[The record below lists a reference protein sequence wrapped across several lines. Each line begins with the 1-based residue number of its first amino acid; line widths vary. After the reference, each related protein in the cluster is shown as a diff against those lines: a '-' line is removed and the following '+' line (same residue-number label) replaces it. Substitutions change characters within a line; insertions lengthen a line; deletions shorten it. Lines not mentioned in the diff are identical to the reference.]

1 MRLSITCVVV
11 SSPARA
17 TLPSPESSAVSSL
30 AHSTCASFME
40 RISPPSNPISTLTS
54 VSAMLRS
61 VSRRLNQLDQ
71 HAVGALGVDERP
83 PQPEQPD
90 PRRLVDQLVA
100 GGRRV
105 RQGLLD
111 PVHPVGD
118 VVHPLA
124 ALRQEPPDRGVLPER
139 R

>member
-40 RISPPSNPISTLTS
+40 RISPPPNPISTLTS

-71 HAVGALGVDERP
+71 HTVDALRVDECNL
-83 PQPEQPD
+83 QPEQPD
-90 PRRLVDQLVA
+90 PRRLVDQLAPGCRGIVE
-100 GGRRV
+100 RI
-105 RQGLLD
+105 LD
-111 PVHPVGD
+111 AVDAIGD
-118 VVHPLA
+118 VVHPRAPLG
-124 ALRQEPPDRGVLPER
+124 QEPADRRVL
-139 R
+139 

>member
-17 TLPSPESSAVSSL
+17 TLPSPESSA
-30 AHSTCASFME
+30 HSTFASFME

-61 VSRRLNQLDQ
+61 VSRRLNQLNQ
-71 HAVGALGVDERP
+71 HAVGALGVDERH

-100 GGRRV
+100 GGRRI
-105 RQGLLD
+105 RQG
-111 PVHPVGD
+111 
-118 VVHPLA
+118 
-124 ALRQEPPDRGVLPER
+124 
-139 R
+139 